1 MNERPYVLLSCAMSV
16 DGCLDAPGRERLV
29 LSGAADLDRV
39 DGERASSD
47 AILVGAGTIRR
58 DDPRLLIRS
67 PERRAARVASGRP
80 AHPARVTLTASGD
93 LDPRARFFADPDPDG
108 EADPGPPPARL
119 VYCASPM
126 ADRVRNRIGG
136 LAEVV
141 AVGGGGTVVEG
152 GTNVGGGADGGSAE
166 GAEGA
171 GNRPALA
178 AVLADL
184 SRRGVRR
191 LMVEGGADLSRQF
204 LTGGLADEL
213 QLVIAP
219 FFVGDPRAPR
229 FAGPGRYPYGPSHP
243 MALAEVREV
252 GAVVLLRYLLT
263 APVDG
268 PPPAA
273 GCGTVAQA
281 EGGTVAQA
289 EGGTMAQAG
298 GGAVAQAR
306 AVEALPGTAEALPGT
321 AEALPGTGGALPGTG
336 EALPGHGAPGPGG
349 EATAADRGWLS
360 EAIGLSRRSPP
371 SATAF
376 AVGAVVVAG
385 DGSVL
390 ATGYSREGSRHDHA
404 EEVALAKLDPADPRL
419 GGATLYSSLEPCR
432 FRASRPSPCAE
443 LIVGAGLRRVVIA
456 WREPPVF
463 APGGGAAVLAEAGVT
478 VVEIADLAPQARAVN
493 EGLLRG

>member
-1 MNERPYVLLSCAMSV
+1 MTERPYVLLSCAMSV

-47 AILVGAGTIRR
+47 AIMVGAGTIRR

-80 AHPARVTLTASGD
+80 EHPAGVTLTASGD
-93 LDPRARFFADPDPDG
+93 LDPRARFFSGTA
-108 EADPGPPPARL
+108 PGPGPRPARL
-119 VYCASPM
+119 VYCPGPV
-126 ADRVRNRIGG
+126 ADRVRRRVGG

-141 AVGGGGTVVEG
+141 DVGDVAGVGSVESP
-152 GTNVGGGADGGSAE
+152 GS
-166 GAEGA
+166 
-171 GNRPALA
+171 RPVLA
-178 AVLADL
+178 SVLADL
-184 SRRGVRR
+184 SRRGIRR
-191 LMVEGGADLSRQF
+191 LMVEGGAGLSRQF
-204 LTGGLADEL
+204 LAGGLADEL

-219 FFVGDPRAPR
+219 FFVGDAGAPR

-252 GAVVLLRYLLT
+252 GAVVLLRYRLPGR
-263 APVDG
+263 ADG
-268 PPPAA
+268 PPP
-273 GCGTVAQA
+273 G
-281 EGGTVAQA
+281 EGKTGV
-289 EGGTMAQAG
+289 
-298 GGAVAQAR
+298 
-306 AVEALPGTAEALPGT
+306 AEARPG
-321 AEALPGTGGALPGTG
+321 P
-336 EALPGHGAPGPGG
+336 GAPGRAG
-349 EATAADRGWLS
+349 EATAADRGWLG
-360 EAIGLSRRSPP
+360 EAIGLSRCCPP

-390 ATGYSREGSRHDHA
+390 ATGYSREGDPHDHA
-404 EEVALAKLDPADPRL
+404 EEAALAKLDPADPRL

-432 FRASRPSPCAE
+432 LRASRPRPCAE
-443 LIVGAGLRRVVIA
+443 LIIAAGLRRVVIA

-463 APGGGAAVLAEAGVT
+463 APGGGADLLAGAGII

-493 EGLLRG
+493 AGLLGE